1 MKIEKITHKL
11 TTKYISDDTELTT
24 LIESHLKK
32 HDTILLIAPQGTG
45 KTTYIQGLQEKDYI
59 PHVVGLFPTRML
71 KDQQKK
77 TQSQKQFG
85 IEGGFSN
92 TTTFCSGES
101 YYEWMEREGLSNP
114 DNLIFIDE
122 IHKIIQ
128 YSSFAYESQTIPAL
142 SIIDEAKE
150 NPCILATA
158 TPDYLYQC
166 CTEEPFYKSIDIII
180 EVEATKDYIKHLT
193 LLDGYTNKDSQLKAL
208 IMENHQPEN
217 KQIVLLNSTK
227 KCDAWAEEFRKD
239 GIHAVSIHSKA
250 DIQNPT
256 TKHIYESITEN
267 GKLNCEILFATSW
280 IDIGVSFKDENITNL
295 YCILNDSWS
304 DGDFTMIKQFM
315 ARARKSTP
323 HLYITRPQLAY
334 TEQQYL
340 KDMRTHSET
349 NGQFLP
355 ETDFYKELKMDIIH
369 TANIQAEL
377 INRHKVGRKAS
388 DSTIGCLEL
397 GDKYIA
403 NAMHCKYYLYTLYEK
418 QQIEKFKND
427 DITKGILSDQFNIE
441 VEQIDIQTYTPEPTG
456 LTPEEEQAVVN
467 YLEELYTT
475 QEKFTQDE
483 FLETISERTNG
494 KNKYTSVKRF
504 LSLTKTS
511 TETNQLKIYKLHKVF
526 GTEYRLQ
533 KK

>member
-11 TTKYISDDTELTT
+11 TTEYISDDTELTK

-32 HDTILLIAPQGTG
+32 HETILLIAPQGTG
-45 KTTYIQGLQEKDYI
+45 KTTYIEGLQEKDYI

-77 TQSQKQFG
+77 TQFQKQYG

-227 KCDAWAEEFRKD
+227 KCDAWAEEFKQS

-256 TKHIYESITEN
+256 IKPIYKSITEN

-295 YCILNDSWS
+295 YCILNDNWT

-315 ARARKSTP
+315 ARARKSIP
-323 HLYITRPQLAY
+323 HLYITRPQMTY
-334 TEQQYL
+334 TEQKYI
-340 KDMRTHSET
+340 KDMKAHSET
-349 NGQFLP
+349 NGQFSP
-355 ETDFYKELKMDIIH
+355 GTDFYKELEEDIIH
-369 TANIQAEL
+369 TAGIQAEL
-377 INRHKVGRKAS
+377 INRHKVGYKAS
-388 DSTIGCLEL
+388 DSTIGCLKL
-397 GDKYIA
+397 GGQYIA
-403 NAMHCKYYLYTLYEK
+403 NTMHCKYYLYTLYEK

-441 VEQIDIQTYTPEPTG
+441 VDQIDIQTYTPEPTG
-456 LTPEEEQAVVN
+456 LTPEEEQAVVD

-475 QEKFTQDE
+475 QEKFTQEE
-483 FLETISERTNG
+483 FCTTIRTITNEKKGYQKAGQFLKNTVIGNEPLNKHFNPARKNGGGYQLE
-494 KNKYTSVKRF
+494 KF
-504 LSLTKTS
+504 
-511 TETNQLKIYKLHKVF
+511 
-526 GTEYRLQ
+526 
-533 KK
+533 